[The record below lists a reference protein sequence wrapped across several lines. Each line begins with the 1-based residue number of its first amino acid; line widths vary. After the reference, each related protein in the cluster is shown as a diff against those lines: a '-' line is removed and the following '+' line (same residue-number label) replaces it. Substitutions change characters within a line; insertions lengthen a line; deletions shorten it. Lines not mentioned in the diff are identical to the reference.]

1 MTYARVGNA
10 VSKEHQVLT
19 LETGK
24 LSWRMIECGVPHFPH
39 SNSVC
44 INGVL
49 YYKAKLNGSCL
60 TGDMMI
66 MSFNV
71 RSEKYSLIKVMEP
84 FIDAVRHATTL
95 VNYNGKLA
103 SIRESVFLHCVGV
116 TDSNEVV
123 LANHSLD
130 GPFYVFYYCLESE
143 TIRRVEIQGLGAF
156 RGFRVYTFVDHV

>member
-1 MTYARVGNA
+1 MRSFFGYDPIEKQFKILSMTYARVGNA

-103 SIRESVFLHCVGV
+103 SIRESECSYFRRENTSFEMWVLNDLMVQAYLQTASDVG
-116 TDSNEVV
+116 
-123 LANHSLD
+123 
-130 GPFYVFYYCLESE
+130 GM
-143 TIRRVEIQGLGAF
+143 
-156 RGFRVYTFVDHV
+156 